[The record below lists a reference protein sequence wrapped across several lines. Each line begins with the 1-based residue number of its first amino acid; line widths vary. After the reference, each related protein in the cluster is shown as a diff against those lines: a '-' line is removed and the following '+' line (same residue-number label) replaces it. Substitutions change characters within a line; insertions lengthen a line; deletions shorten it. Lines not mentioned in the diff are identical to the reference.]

1 MQKKNQTIKFFSRVK
16 KNLYQSN
23 CNLVVN
29 NNKVLT
35 YKQAKN
41 KITKINFHLRNIK
54 KQKIMI
60 FSDKSFNYYPA
71 VLSVLF
77 SGNIWIQISPNMP
90 FDRIKEICKISN
102 SKYGIFDKSF
112 GNIKK
117 LKKLKIQIF
126 ELEKIFKEKNE
137 LEIFIPKIKV
147 NDTAMIFFTSGS
159 TGVPKGVEISYK
171 NFTSCMFHQLKVLYG
186 SSKKQVFSDYHDTSF
201 VMSLVVIF
209 PAVYLNCSIS
219 PLIDFNDKIFPKNH
233 IIKNKV
239 STIIT
244 VPSFVLYMKNQLSK
258 KIIDIDNL
266 ILCGENFPY
275 NVLTS
280 IKKHFKTKN
289 LYNLY
294 GSTETSPW
302 VFFYRYVKNDEILIK
317 KIGQVPI
324 GKPFRGVNIS
334 LDQNKQLL
342 VNGDM
347 ISKGYYKNMKEN
359 RLKFILKNKRKY
371 YCTGDIIKKIQNY
384 YFCVGRSD
392 TQVKL
397 RGYRIDTTEIESHVK
412 KINGISYCYCYLS
425 NQFRDSY
432 LVLLCLVSSKK
443 INETK
448 IIKFLEKRLPN
459 YMIPKKIILENR
471 LRFNKN
477 GKVDK
482 AFYKSKF

>member
-1 MQKKNQTIKFFSRVK
+1 MQEKNQTIKFFSRVK
-16 KNLYQSN
+16 KNLNESN
-23 CNLVVN
+23 SNLVVN
-29 NNKVLT
+29 NNEVLT

-54 KQKIMI
+54 KQKILI

-77 SGNIWIQISPNMP
+77 SANIWIQISPNMP
-90 FDRIKEICKISN
+90 FDRIKEICKITN
-102 SKYGIFDKSF
+102 AKYGIYDKSF
-112 GNIKK
+112 GNKKK
-117 LKKLKIQIF
+117 LEKLKIKVF
-126 ELEKIFKEKNE
+126 ELEKIFKDKNE
-137 LEIFIPKIKV
+137 LEISIPKIKV

-171 NFTSCMFHQLKVLYG
+171 NFTSCMFHQINNLYNL
-186 SSKKQVFSDYHDTSF
+186 SKKQVFSDYHDTSF

-209 PAVYLNCSIS
+209 PAIFLNCSIS
-219 PLIDFNDKIFPKNH
+219 PLIDFSDKIFPVNH
-233 IIKNKV
+233 IVKNKV

-244 VPSFVLYMKNQLSK
+244 VPSFVLFMKKQLSK
-258 KIIDIDNL
+258 KSLNIDNL

-275 NVLTS
+275 NILSS
-280 IKKHFKTKN
+280 IKKNFKFKN

-302 VFFYRYVKNDEILIK
+302 VFFYRYTKNDEKLIK
-317 KIGQVPI
+317 RIGQVPI
-324 GKPFRGVNIS
+324 GKPFKNINIS

-342 VNGDM
+342 INGDM
-347 ISKGYYKNMKEN
+347 ISKGYFNNVKEN
-359 RLKFILKNKRKY
+359 RLKFITKNNRKY
-371 YCTGDIIKKIQNY
+371 YCTGDIVKKIKNY
-384 YFCVGRSD
+384 FFCVGRSD

-412 KINGISYCYCYLS
+412 KIKGISYCYCYLS
-425 NQFRDSY
+425 NKSRESY
-432 LVLLCLVSSKK
+432 LVLLCLVSSKI
-443 INETK
+443 INETVILK
-448 IIKFLEKRLPN
+448 YLKKKLPN
-459 YMIPKKIILENR
+459 YMIPKKFIMENK

-482 AFYKSKF
+482 AFYKSKY